1 MLLTVKILGCKLSF
15 GDVRHSEMLIAL
27 LMCFPNVETLHIQV
41 SETPFQHVL
50 LFCSLGLLL
59 ANILHTWLSLVK
71 DYVAPIRD
79 TDTPYCFIS
88 NMLLPLVSLKK
99 MLLPDYRSIYLL
111 IFHPNH

>member
-1 MLLTVKILGCKLSF
+1 LGCKLSF

-79 TDTPYCFIS
+79 TDT
-88 NMLLPLVSLKK
+88 LVSLKK